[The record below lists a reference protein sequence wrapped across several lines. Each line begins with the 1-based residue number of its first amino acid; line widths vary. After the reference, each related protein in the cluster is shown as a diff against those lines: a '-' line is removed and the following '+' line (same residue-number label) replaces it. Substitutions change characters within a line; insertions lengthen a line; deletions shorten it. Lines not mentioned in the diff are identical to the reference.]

1 MTPTNPVVG
10 TSTMTKLAEQR
21 EKDKRA
27 HIEKIAKMT
36 LAIEQILLNHNATL
50 QDWQEI
56 EAKFNERAMK
66 VLPELTIKFV
76 KDRFD
81 QAS

>member
-1 MTPTNPVVG
+1 
-10 TSTMTKLAEQR
+10 MTKLAEQR